1 MSADYEIHL
10 RTPQGA
16 KLAEITEWETLG
28 YTKRRNA
35 VGRCRWTMDLG
46 NPKVALVA
54 DKCQVE
60 VYRTN
65 AALGVAK
72 YLDWRGMVRIDDLD
86 RTTRGV
92 ATFEALSDLERLRWR
107 IVAWPAERE
116 GYTQFT
122 NKTGEEIMRNL
133 VYYNC
138 GAGAHPALGRDLLG
152 IMSGTLGTI
161 TLADPFAGRGNV
173 TSLACAEMNVLAA
186 LQEVAPRAGL
196 DFELVKTDAATW
208 GFRLFPGQLGQDR
221 RSSVLFAIERG
232 NLRVVKARRDAT
244 NEATAVI
251 AKGKGEGA
259 GRLVVAELAA
269 GVQAG
274 EQIEVLF
281 DGGTYDTANALRA
294 AARGR
299 LAPATVTGEVE
310 IIQAPNAAYGNQYG
324 LGDLVRIDTLRGME
338 DHIVA
343 GVAVEVKQDGET
355 IDIDTERRS

>member
-10 RTPQGA
+10 RTPLGA

-35 VGRCRWTMDLG
+35 VGRCRWTMDAD
-46 NPKVALVA
+46 NPKVALVS

-72 YLDWRGMVRIDDLD
+72 HLDWRGMVRIDDID
-86 RTTRGV
+86 RSERGV

-116 GYTQFT
+116 GYALFT
-122 NKTGEEIMRNL
+122 NKRGEEIMRNL

-138 GAGAHPALGRDLLG
+138 GEGAHPAFGRDLYG
-152 IMSGTLGTI
+152 VMGGALGTI
-161 TLADPFAGRGNV
+161 TLADPYAARGTI

-196 DFELVKTDAATW
+196 DFDLVHQGAATW
-208 GFRLFPGQLGQDR
+208 AFRLYAGQLGQDR
-221 RSSVLFAIERG
+221 RSTVLFALERG

-269 GVQAG
+269 GVVLG

-281 DGGTYDTANALRA
+281 DGGTYDAEAPLRA

-299 LAPATVTGEVE
+299 LAPATITGEVE

-338 DHIVA
+338 DHIVS
-343 GVAVEVKQDGET
+343 GVAVEVNAGGET
-355 IDIDTERRS
+355 IDIDTERR